1 MEIKETTGVLKYN
14 IETRNEMLRKNLG
27 KYSQIDAVLS
37 PAIGE
42 AYQKRNLAL
51 RNQTDGKSILD
62 YTHDEESS
70 YSQNIS
76 HHYFGNTSEI
86 DVYDVLTPT
95 NDKLQKW
102 GGKYE
107 NYLQHVSQV
116 YGKEL
121 TTVNF
126 VERLLSNQDVLYG
139 LRTMEIGVVKDINVP
154 LALAGAVTTNINN
167 FSGTDTELG
176 LITNQMYAA
185 SLYEASQFN
194 TSRKRY
200 DADSEYPYI
209 TPSLYN
215 FYGNNSAN
223 VNRLG
228 DMMRPDR
235 ITGRIKDDNGLNIDL
250 KPKDRTYWDD
260 DVKDGYGTY
269 DERTTNSEN
278 TSVKYLKRQ
287 VNETIKNRIN
297 DIASYQNRRNI
308 YTPRE
313 AYMSKSGTT
322 YLEYPEYNEYGEKT
336 FDVTSNDPVCNFKN
350 DTIRDSDKTKS
361 YDEGDS
367 QWGGNG
373 TFLIN
378 QEDNEFKTFEK
389 YSEQG
394 KNTLLDKTNTLFR
407 RHKLETLVGR
417 FHTSSEYNGKY
428 DGESFDTAKTK
439 AFGKSKGRNL
449 LKLNETTTNGY
460 SNPYCRVWTYHHQYD
475 RLTKRIRPFTTD
487 NGDAYSLNDLQKLN
501 ENFRAKGLNSSDGW
515 DYLAEKTVLNKTNS
529 LVNIVPS
536 ESGNV
541 EIAKCMFSIEN
552 LAWKDVPHMDK
563 YLSEEQRGP
572 LGGRIMW
579 FPPYDLKF
587 NESVNVDWNSNS
599 FIGRGEKVYTYT
611 NTDRTATLDFTIL
624 IDHPA
629 IINEVRSMTAKTG
642 STDSAEEAIGLGQD
656 ILRFFAGCGPLDN
669 GKTNNV
675 SEEEEKQTTKADSNE
690 PEETLNQ
697 EKTKKL
703 KFYVFFPN
711 NYSGNYND
719 GEEYSKAEWQKD
731 GRADGDWAQY
741 LLMGQNI
748 GVPKNG
754 GEYCGYEMGKSAIS
768 NVGEGTDNEYIT
780 TAEQTKNWEV
790 FPEYSG
796 NDKEKRKYY
805 YRVDFD
811 LRQKLFSY
819 DNYFDKNCFGLN
831 IDAAEVNKFYPDA
844 DCSFMEFM
852 LALFYH
858 RVKENYEKPSD
869 YYHYAGENYQYL
881 YDKLLSLYGD
891 DNIVNVII
899 VTIDEILSS
908 GEVKQINPVGGATIQ
923 DKKNSSILAY
933 RRSRCLGTYVK
944 NMLNFDGEID
954 YSNLDD
960 VEDLPNDKTVNSE
973 AAKAQR
979 YASVE
984 IVFGSPEN
992 KDSNEVLDKANNVV
1006 TEVKTGNTD
1015 NTTADNTGGT
1025 QIVTIITTTGKT
1037 RYETEAEYFDK
1048 LQMRDSFFFKELTSK
1063 YKYFNPAF
1071 HSLSPEGFNARLTFL
1086 HQCTRQ
1092 GHTVSTADQNFAK
1105 TAGNL
1110 SFGRSP
1116 VCVLR
1121 IGDFFNSKVLI
1132 TSMNIS
1138 YENGNG
1144 MQWDLNPE
1152 GAGVQPMYAHVSL
1165 SLVILGGQTLDGPA
1179 DRLQNAQTFNYYAN
1193 TGVYDNRA
1201 DRITIDS
1208 NGNLTYNDIFVPY
1221 EVDKNVSKS
1230 N

>member
-14 IETRNEMLRKNLG
+14 IETRNNMLRKNLG

-42 AYQKRNLAL
+42 AYQKRSLTL
-51 RNQTDGKSILD
+51 RSQTDGKSILD

-70 YSQNIS
+70 YSQNIN
-76 HHYFGNTSEI
+76 HRYFGNTSEI

-154 LALAGAVTTNINN
+154 LALAGVVTTNINN

-235 ITGRIKDDNGLNIDL
+235 ITGRIKDDNGLENQFEN
-250 KPKDRTYWDD
+250 RSYWDND
-260 DVKDGYGTY
+260 EDGHGLY
-269 DERTTNSEN
+269 DESTINSEN
-278 TSVKYLKRQ
+278 PSVKYLKRQ
-287 VNETIKNRIN
+287 VNETIKNRN
-297 DIASYQNRRNI
+297 GRNV
-308 YTPRE
+308 YTPRD
-313 AYMSKSGTT
+313 AYMSRSGDSIFN
-322 YLEYPEYNEYGEKT
+322 YSK
-336 FDVTSNDPVCNFKN
+336 FDENGQETGINNPIINFLG
-350 DTIRDSDKTKS
+350 DKTNHL
-361 YDEGDS
+361 YFDEGDYS
-367 QWGGNG
+367 HEEDNYDV
-373 TFLIN
+373 IVK
-378 QEDNEFKTFEK
+378 QEDSNFDGKVTDEDRSFVTFEETRNFR
-389 YSEQG
+389 S

-407 RHKLETLVGR
+407 AHKLETLIGR
-417 FHTSSEYNGKY
+417 FHTSSEYNKKY
-428 DGESFDTAKTK
+428 KSESFDTAKTNT
-439 AFGKSKGRNL
+439 FGKSKGRNL
-449 LKLNETTTNGY
+449 LKLNETNTNGY

-515 DYLAEKTVLNKTNS
+515 DYLAEKTVLNKTNN

-536 ESGNV
+536 ESRNV

-611 NTDRTATLDFTIL
+611 NTDRTATLDFTVL

-642 STDSAEEAIGLGQD
+642 NTKEAIGFDQD

-669 GKTNNV
+669 GKIKNV
-675 SEEEEKQTTKADSNE
+675 SAEDEKKTTKADSNE

-719 GEEYSKAEWQKD
+719 GEEYSKAEWQKE

-741 LLMGQNI
+741 LLMGRNI
-748 GVPKNG
+748 GIPKNG
-754 GEYCGYEMGKSAIS
+754 GDYCGYEMGGSAIS
-768 NVGEGTDNEYIT
+768 NLGEGTDNEYIT

-790 FPEYSG
+790 FSEYSG
-796 NDKEKRKYY
+796 NDKEKRRYY

-811 LRQKLFSY
+811 LRQKLFNY

-844 DCSFMEFM
+844 DCSFIEFM

-858 RVKENYEKPSD
+858 RVKENYEKPSK
-869 YYHYAGENYQYL
+869 YYRYAGENYKYL

-891 DNIVNVII
+891 DNIVNEII
-899 VTIDEILSS
+899 VTVDEILSS

-944 NMLNFDGEID
+944 SMLNFDGEID

-973 AAKAQR
+973 TAKAQR

-992 KDSNEVLDKANNVV
+992 KDANEVLDKGNNVV

-1015 NTTADNTGGT
+1015 NSTADNTGGT

-1048 LQMRDSFFFKELTSK
+1048 LEMKDPLIFKKLTSK
-1063 YKYFNPAF
+1063 YKYFDPAF

-1121 IGDFFNSKVLI
+1121 IGDFFYSKVLI

-1152 GAGVQPMYAHVSL
+1152 GAGVQPMYAHISL

-1221 EVDKNVSKS
+1221 EVDKNASKS